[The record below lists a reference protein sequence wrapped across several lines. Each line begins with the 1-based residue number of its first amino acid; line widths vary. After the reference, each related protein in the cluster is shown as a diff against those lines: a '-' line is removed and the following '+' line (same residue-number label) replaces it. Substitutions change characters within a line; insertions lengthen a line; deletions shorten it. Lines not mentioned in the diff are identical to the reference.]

1 MTNIQVL
8 KHLVDFNSE
17 LIENCRV
24 FKLINSGGICMEDQ
38 NKKKNIFIRFLEWL
52 EKANKKAVE
61 RGLCGS

>member
-1 MTNIQVL
+1 MENIHVL
-8 KHLVDFNSE
+8 KHLVDFNRE

-24 FKLINSGGICMEDQ
+24 FKQVISGEVRME
-38 NKKKNIFIRFLEWL
+38 NKKKKKSIFIRFLEWL